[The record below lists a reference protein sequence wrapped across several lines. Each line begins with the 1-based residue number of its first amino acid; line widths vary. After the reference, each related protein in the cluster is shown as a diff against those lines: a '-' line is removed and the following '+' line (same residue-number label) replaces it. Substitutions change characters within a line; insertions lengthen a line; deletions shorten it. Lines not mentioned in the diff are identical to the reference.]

1 MFFFIQLFVLDFFM
15 TSLQKP
21 AESRRQ
27 KSKACRNG
35 QKKQIRE
42 VNSETD
48 KASKLET
55 RHQNTKACRNSQ
67 KNKSG
72 KITPKPTKRLNWKP
86 GIKIQKPAEIV
97 KRTNPG
103 RKLRNRQS
111 VKIENPAS

>member
-21 AESRRQ
+21 AETRRQ

-48 KASKLET
+48 KASKLKT
-55 RHQNTKACRNSQ
+55 QLHNSKACRN
-67 KNKSG
+67 
-72 KITPKPTKRLNWKP
+72 
-86 GIKIQKPAEIV
+86 
-97 KRTNPG
+97 
-103 RKLRNRQS
+103 
-111 VKIENPAS
+111 PASKAKAYRGCILVCPGKKAFNFIKKDYARLDLPGSI